1 MDPAVPLVGDVG
13 DLAHRVEGAGV
24 DVADLRADD
33 RRPFEPG
40 ERGAQRV
47 RPHAALA
54 VGGDAD
60 DAPAAEAEH
69 AQRGQ
74 DGDVR
79 LVPDH
84 DVHRGSTGESVLL
97 HVPVRALEHRV
108 AASGEAGEIR
118 HLPAR
123 HEADAGGRRQR
134 EQVEQPARR
143 HFLDDRRRRPA
154 GVEAGILVPGRRQP
168 VGGEGRGQA
177 AADDEAEVAG
187 PGAGHQTGLG
197 RGGEVLDDRGG
208 VGARRGERSPQR
220 GAQRG
225 QVGPRPHGAVGKR
238 LQEAAGE
245 AGDAVEKRL
254 LAHPHPRACIDT
266 ILPNVFIRS
275 AHYP

>member
-1 MDPAVPLVGDVG
+1 M
-13 DLAHRVEGAGV
+13 
-24 DVADLRADD
+24 
-33 RRPFEPG
+33 
-40 ERGAQRV
+40 
-47 RPHAALA
+47 
-54 VGGDAD
+54 
-60 DAPAAEAEH
+60 
-69 AQRGQ
+69 
-74 DGDVR
+74 R

-154 GVEAGILVPGRRQP
+154 GVEAGILVPDRRQP

-208 VGARRGERSPQR
+208 VG
-220 GAQRG
+220 
-225 QVGPRPHGAVGKR
+225 PRPHGAVGKR

-254 LAHPHPRACIDT
+254 PAHPHPRACIDT